1 MMSPLQLIML
11 IYLSVLSIWDMKKR
25 ELPAAAIK
33 FGGMAVILYRITV
46 SVICGP
52 SSEQLKA
59 WTVAL
64 LGALPGLLLTVLS
77 YYTDK
82 IGRGD
87 GPVIMIVG
95 ACENC
100 TYAAILICM
109 ACIFLTAVSVIL
121 LLFRKVTKNTRMPY
135 IPFVALAYGFMKIYE
150 GSYVR
155 L

>member
-1 MMSPLQLIML
+1 MMF
-11 IYLSVLSIWDMKKR
+11 IYLSILSVWDVKKR
-25 ELPAAAIK
+25 ELPVFLLIC
-33 FGGMAVILYRITV
+33 GGLAVILYRIML
-46 SVICGP
+46 SIICGP

-59 WTVAL
+59 WIAAL

-87 GPVIMIVG
+87 GIVIMIVG

-100 TYAAILICM
+100 TFAAILICM
-109 ACIFLTAVSVIL
+109 ACIFLTVVSVIL
-121 LLFRKVTKNTRMPY
+121 LLLRKVTRNTRMPY
-135 IPFVALAYGFMKIYE
+135 IPFVALAYGLMKIYE
-150 GSYVR
+150 GSYIR

>member
-1 MMSPLQLIML
+1 MSPVQVMMF
-11 IYLSVLSIWDMKKR
+11 IYLSILSTWDVKRR
-25 ELPAAAIK
+25 ELPS
-33 FGGMAVILYRITV
+33 FLLVCGGIAVVLYRITV

-59 WTVAL
+59 WVVAL

-77 YYTDK
+77 CYTDK

-87 GPVIMIVG
+87 GLVLMIVG

-100 TYAAILICM
+100 TLAAILICM
-109 ACIFLTAVSVIL
+109 ACIFLTVVSFIL
-121 LLFRKVTKNTRMPY
+121 MLFRKVTRNTRMPF

-150 GSYVR
+150 GSYIR